1 MRILHLSDSSLP
13 DWRIE
18 KAALTSKKNGHQ
30 VFFGG
35 LLSSNY
41 FNEIFDE
48 MYVVPWVPNARYK
61 FPFYWNMVKKQLDR
75 AIKKIRPEIIHAHN
89 IFSAKMVKDM
99 GYDCMV
105 YDNHEYWSVY
115 VKRQLES
122 YEQLKKIQTKDLSP
136 IRRVIRDIS
145 RDYIKKRAFKM
156 WSQWENEVV
165 VDTPTITVSQSIV
178 NELKKIG
185 GKIFLVPNFPLF
197 KEIELI
203 EIPQRQESLSSVYA
217 GVEAKGPIKPAHRN
231 IDGFIDLF
239 ERNNIG
245 KLFVIGWSDNST
257 TNVRYSGFL
266 ARRLMYEEMH
276 NHSVGII
283 PFKKHWSHIYISPN
297 KAYEYAHAGLCVMS
311 TPGFVPVFENL
322 GGNCISFNNYN
333 DLIDLLSYYSS
344 NLEELYS
351 LRLKTYNYARN
362 HLLWEKYEKNII
374 DSYKL
379 C

>member
-18 KAALTSKKNGHQ
+18 KAALSSKKGGHQ

-35 LLSSNY
+35 MLSSNY
-41 FNEIFDE
+41 SNKIFDE
-48 MYVVPWVPNARYK
+48 IHIIPWIPNARYK
-61 FPFYWNMVKKQLDR
+61 FPFFWNMVKKQLGR
-75 AIKKIRPEIIHAHN
+75 VIKKIRPDIIHAHN

-122 YEQLKKIQTKDLSP
+122 YEQIKKFQTKDLSP
-136 IRRVIRDIS
+136 ARRIIRDIS

-165 VDTPTITVSQSIV
+165 MDTPTITVSQSIV
-178 NELKKIG
+178 NELKKLG
-185 GKIFLVPNFPLF
+185 DKIFLVPNFPLAQ
-197 KEIELI
+197 EIELI
-203 EIPQRQESLSSVYA
+203 EIPQRHESLSSVYA

-239 ERNNIG
+239 ERNSVG
-245 KLFVIGWSDNST
+245 KLFVLGWNDKST
-257 TNVRYSGFL
+257 TNVKYSGFL
-266 ARRLMYEEMH
+266 ARSRMYEEMQ
-276 NHSVGII
+276 NHSIGII
-283 PFKKHWSHIYISPN
+283 PFREHWSHIYISPN

-322 GGNCISFNNYN
+322 GGNSISFNNYD
-333 DLIDLLSYYSS
+333 DLIDRLSYYSS

-351 LRLKTYNYARN
+351 IRLKTYHYARN
-362 HLLWEKYEKNII
+362 HLLWEKFEKNIF
-374 DSYKL
+374 DSYKS